1 MFPASMRRLARLAR
15 LGALLAATSAAM
27 AAPRGASTGDME
39 GFSPSAAAVEAA
51 LEQRFD
57 AGLSAQEQRDWMQ
70 SMSSE
75 PNHVGSAHDKAN
87 AEFMLR
93 KFREWGWDASIET
106 FMVLYPTPRDL
117 AVELVAPTHFSARLR
132 EPPVEGDAT
141 SEKTRDELPPYNVYG
156 ADGDIT
162 AELVYVNQG
171 TLEDYKELDRQGVS
185 VKGRIVIVRYGG
197 GWRGLKPKLA
207 YEHGAVGC
215 LIFSDPRDDGYGA
228 GDVYPKGGYRPPDGV
243 QRGSVQDMTLYSG
256 DPLTPGMGATPG
268 AKRLTRAEAKT
279 LMKIPVLPISY
290 ADAEPLLAAL
300 GGRVAPPAWR
310 GGLALT
316 YHLGPGPAKV
326 RLKVLSDWNQKP
338 IYDVIATLR
347 GAVEPDRWI
356 IRGNHHDAWVFGA
369 TDPLSGNVALMSE
382 AEAIGKLAA
391 QGWRPRRSIVYTSW
405 DGEEPGLLGST
416 EWVETHRD
424 ELQKHA
430 VAYINS
436 DSNGRGFF
444 HAGGSHDLQRL
455 INDVAGDIQD
465 PEKNISVQQRARLQ
479 RIANAHNSEDRAEI
493 RKSNDL
499 RIGALGDGSDYAPFI
514 DHAGISAL
522 NLGYG
527 GENDG
532 DSYHS
537 IYDDLSWYTKFMD
550 TDFSYGR
557 ALAQTG
563 GTAVMRL
570 ADADLIP
577 YEYNAEAET
586 IGRYVKELEKLLKD
600 KQEEITERNLELK
613 EGVFT
618 ATADPRK
625 SSVPPPAKT
634 VPPFMN
640 FAPLKN
646 GAEAI
651 KKSAERYQAAFAK
664 WQSGGTDLPAPTSA
678 ALNAELIQI
687 QRAFLTE
694 RGLPER
700 PWFKHQ
706 VYAPGAYTGY
716 GAKPIAAVR
725 EYMDQEKWQ
734 EAEAQVPIV
743 GQVLENAATAIGEAA
758 DDLEKAV
765 AAGK

>member
-27 AAPRGASTGDME
+27 ARPRGASTGDME

-416 EWVETHRD
+416 EWVETHAA
-424 ELQKHA
+424 ELKA
-430 VAYINS
+430 KAALYINS
-436 DSNGRGFF
+436 DTNGRGLISVE
-444 HAGGSHDLQRL
+444 GSHGLRHFASQVAR
-455 INDVAGDIQD
+455 DVGD
-465 PEKNISVQQRARLQ
+465 PETGVSVLARSLAAERVQSYEGGGRPPTAAATCRSGRSARAPITR
-479 RIANAHNSEDRAEI
+479 RFCS
-493 RKSNDL
+493 
-499 RIGALGDGSDYAPFI
+499 
-514 DHAGISAL
+514 ISA
-522 NLGYG
+522 
-527 GENDG
+527 
-532 DSYHS
+532 S
-537 IYDDLSWYTKFMD
+537 T
-550 TDFSYGR
+550 R
-557 ALAQTG
+557 
-563 GTAVMRL
+563 
-570 ADADLIP
+570 
-577 YEYNAEAET
+577 
-586 IGRYVKELEKLLKD
+586 
-600 KQEEITERNLELK
+600 
-613 EGVFT
+613 
-618 ATADPRK
+618 
-625 SSVPPPAKT
+625 
-634 VPPFMN
+634 
-640 FAPLKN
+640 
-646 GAEAI
+646 
-651 KKSAERYQAAFAK
+651 
-664 WQSGGTDLPAPTSA
+664 
-678 ALNAELIQI
+678 
-687 QRAFLTE
+687 
-694 RGLPER
+694 
-700 PWFKHQ
+700 
-706 VYAPGAYTGY
+706 
-716 GAKPIAAVR
+716 
-725 EYMDQEKWQ
+725 
-734 EAEAQVPIV
+734 
-743 GQVLENAATAIGEAA
+743 
-758 DDLEKAV
+758 
-765 AAGK
+765 

>member
-1 MFPASMRRLARLAR
+1 
-15 LGALLAATSAAM
+15 
-27 AAPRGASTGDME
+27 
-39 GFSPSAAAVEAA
+39 V
-51 LEQRFD
+51 
-57 AGLSAQEQRDWMQ
+57 
-70 SMSSE
+70 
-75 PNHVGSAHDKAN
+75 
-87 AEFMLR
+87 
-93 KFREWGWDASIET
+93 
-106 FMVLYPTPRDL
+106 
-117 AVELVAPTHFSARLR
+117 
-132 EPPVEGDAT
+132 
-141 SEKTRDELPPYNVYG
+141 
-156 ADGDIT
+156 
-162 AELVYVNQG
+162 
-171 TLEDYKELDRQGVS
+171 
-185 VKGRIVIVRYGG
+185 
-197 GWRGLKPKLA
+197 
-207 YEHGAVGC
+207 
-215 LIFSDPRDDGYGA
+215 
-228 GDVYPKGGYRPPDGV
+228 
-243 QRGSVQDMTLYSG
+243 
-256 DPLTPGMGATPG
+256 
-268 AKRLTRAEAKT
+268 
-279 LMKIPVLPISY
+279 
-290 ADAEPLLAAL
+290 
-300 GGRVAPPAWR
+300 
-310 GGLALT
+310 
-316 YHLGPGPAKV
+316 
-326 RLKVLSDWNQKP
+326 
-338 IYDVIATLR
+338 
-347 GAVEPDRWI
+347 
-356 IRGNHHDAWVFGA
+356 IRGNHYDAWVNGA
-369 TDPLSGNVALMSE
+369 DDPISGMVAVLEE
-382 AEAIGKLAA
+382 ARVLGELHK
-391 QGWRPRRSIVYTSW
+391 QGWNPKRTIIFCAW

>member
-1 MFPASMRRLARLAR
+1 
-15 LGALLAATSAAM
+15 
-27 AAPRGASTGDME
+27 
-39 GFSPSAAAVEAA
+39 
-51 LEQRFD
+51 
-57 AGLSAQEQRDWMQ
+57 
-70 SMSSE
+70 
-75 PNHVGSAHDKAN
+75 
-87 AEFMLR
+87 
-93 KFREWGWDASIET
+93 
-106 FMVLYPTPRDL
+106 
-117 AVELVAPTHFSARLR
+117 
-132 EPPVEGDAT
+132 
-141 SEKTRDELPPYNVYG
+141 
-156 ADGDIT
+156 
-162 AELVYVNQG
+162 
-171 TLEDYKELDRQGVS
+171 
-185 VKGRIVIVRYGG
+185 
-197 GWRGLKPKLA
+197 
-207 YEHGAVGC
+207 
-215 LIFSDPRDDGYGA
+215 
-228 GDVYPKGGYRPPDGV
+228 
-243 QRGSVQDMTLYSG
+243 
-256 DPLTPGMGATPG
+256 
-268 AKRLTRAEAKT
+268 
-279 LMKIPVLPISY
+279 
-290 ADAEPLLAAL
+290 
-300 GGRVAPPAWR
+300 
-310 GGLALT
+310 
-316 YHLGPGPAKV
+316 
-326 RLKVLSDWNQKP
+326 
-338 IYDVIATLR
+338 
-347 GAVEPDRWI
+347 
-356 IRGNHHDAWVFGA
+356 
-369 TDPLSGNVALMSE
+369 
-382 AEAIGKLAA
+382 
-391 QGWRPRRSIVYTSW
+391 
-405 DGEEPGLLGST
+405 
-416 EWVETHRD
+416 
-424 ELQKHA
+424 
-430 VAYINS
+430 
-436 DSNGRGFF
+436 
-444 HAGGSHDLQRL
+444 L

-465 PEKNISVQQRARLQ
+465 PEKDISVHQRARLQ

-743 GQVLENAATAIGEAA
+743 GQVLENAATAIGKAA